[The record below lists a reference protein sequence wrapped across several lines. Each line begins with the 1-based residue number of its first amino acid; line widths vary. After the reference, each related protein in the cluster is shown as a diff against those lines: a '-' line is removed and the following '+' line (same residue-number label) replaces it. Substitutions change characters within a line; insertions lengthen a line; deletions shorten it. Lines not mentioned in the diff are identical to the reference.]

1 MNNIKATIIDDC
13 FKSISNFGT
22 TVYQNICTGEAVSVP
37 WGTLDWA
44 FLTLISILLLLV
56 IFLIGYLFLEEIIR

>member
-37 WGTLDWA
+37 WGTL
-44 FLTLISILLLLV
+44 
-56 IFLIGYLFLEEIIR
+56 ERN